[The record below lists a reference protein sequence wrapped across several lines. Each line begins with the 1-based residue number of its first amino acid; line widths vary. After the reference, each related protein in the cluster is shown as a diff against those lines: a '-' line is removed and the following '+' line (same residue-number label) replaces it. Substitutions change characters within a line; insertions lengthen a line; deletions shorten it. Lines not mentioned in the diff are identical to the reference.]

1 MRKQQ
6 WPPWGQAIV
15 ESGLNKSECMD
26 CPPKNGCCR
35 EVAIVDSWS
44 LRTVVFFDAG
54 TNGPGDL
61 ANVAVQAL
69 LIEINIV
76 ICIA

>member
-1 MRKQQ
+1 MER
-6 WPPWGQAIV
+6 WPLW
-15 ESGLNKSECMD
+15 
-26 CPPKNGCCR
+26 
-35 EVAIVDSWS
+35 
-44 LRTVVFFDAG
+44 TVVFFDPD

-69 LIEINIV
+69 LIGNEMNIV

>member
-1 MRKQQ
+1 
-6 WPPWGQAIV
+6 
-15 ESGLNKSECMD
+15 MD
-26 CPPKNGCCR
+26 CLPKNGCCR
-35 EVAIVDSWS
+35 GVAVVKRWP
-44 LRTVVFFDAG
+44 LWTVVFFDAG

>member
-1 MRKQQ
+1 
-6 WPPWGQAIV
+6 
-15 ESGLNKSECMD
+15 MD
-26 CPPKNGCCR
+26 CPPKNDCCR

-44 LRTVVFFDAG
+44 LWTVVFFDAG

>member
-1 MRKQQ
+1 M
-6 WPPWGQAIV
+6 
-15 ESGLNKSECMD
+15 
-26 CPPKNGCCR
+26 
-35 EVAIVDSWS
+35 
-44 LRTVVFFDAG
+44 FFDSG
-54 TNGPGDL
+54 TKGPGGL